1 MFDENFSTV
10 LWERSQNRQ
19 DEAVT
24 TLPGP
29 RAYHSD
35 DRDALAD
42 ICVRTADN
50 GGDSRQLYP
59 DLELMPAIFAAPY
72 AYLEPDLAF
81 VIDDGTGRAVGYILG
96 TADTPAFVTEFRK
109 RWLPL
114 VEDRYP
120 RPEGPPQSPSDEM
133 IGLLHNPERMVL
145 PELARHPA
153 HLHID
158 LLPDWQRKGYGREL
172 MRTFLAALKA
182 KGVEG
187 VHLSMLTANTPA
199 RAFYDRLGFTEIAVP
214 DPGPVTYLVRGTDAD
229 L

>member
-1 MFDENFSTV
+1 MTPRTG
-10 LWERSQNRQ
+10 L
-19 DEAVT
+19 
-24 TLPGP
+24 
-29 RAYHSD
+29 RAYHPD
-35 DRDALAD
+35 DRADLAG

-50 GGDSRQLYP
+50 GGDSRHLYP
-59 DLELMPAIFAAPY
+59 DQELVPSIFAAPY

-96 TADTPAFVTEFRK
+96 TADTPRFVTEFRK

-120 RPEGPPQSPSDEM
+120 RPDGEPTCPGDEM
-133 IGLLHNPERMVL
+133 IALLHNPERMIL
-145 PELARHPA
+145 PELAAHPA

-158 LLPDWQRKGYGREL
+158 LLPEWQRRGYGREL
-172 MRTFLAALKA
+172 MRTFLAALLA

-187 VHLSMLTANTPA
+187 VHLSTLTANTPA
-199 RAFYDRLGFTEIAVP
+199 RAFYDRLGFAEIPVP
-214 DPGPVTYLVRGTDAD
+214 DPGPVSYLVRGTEAD